1 MRIARIAAAAGL
13 IAAAAA
19 AEAEIVDDVWVGD
32 QSTALERPVFAY
44 PADRNFCPDGLVPVV
59 ASDAIACGTPTA
71 PG

>member
-19 AEAEIVDDVWVGD
+19 ARAEIVNDVWVGD

-59 ASDAIACGTPTA
+59 AGDAIACGTPTA

>member
-13 IAAAAA
+13 IAGAAA

-44 PADRNFCPDGLVPVV
+44 PADRNFCPAGLVPVV
-59 ASDAIACGTPTA
+59 AGDAIACGTPTA
-71 PG
+71 PD